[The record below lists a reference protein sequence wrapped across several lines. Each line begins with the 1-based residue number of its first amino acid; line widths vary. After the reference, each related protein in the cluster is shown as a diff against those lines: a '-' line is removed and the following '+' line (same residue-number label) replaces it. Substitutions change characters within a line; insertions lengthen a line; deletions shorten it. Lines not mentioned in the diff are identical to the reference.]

1 VVANCDHLSKL
12 KFSISLPYAFT
23 EHGSIMA
30 ASVLNS
36 DKAIEVSI
44 FIVRAFLKLRRIVSE
59 YKELQLKIEQI
70 EKHLADHD
78 EQIVEVV
85 KLIKQLLN
93 PQPPPKRRRI
103 GF

>member
-1 VVANCDHLSKL
+1 
-12 KFSISLPYAFT
+12 
-23 EHGSIMA
+23 MA

-78 EQIVEVV
+78 EQIVEVI